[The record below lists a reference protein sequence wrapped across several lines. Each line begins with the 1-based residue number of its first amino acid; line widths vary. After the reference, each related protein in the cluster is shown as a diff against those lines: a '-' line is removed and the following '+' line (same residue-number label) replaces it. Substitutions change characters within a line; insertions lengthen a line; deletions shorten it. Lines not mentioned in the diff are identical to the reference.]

1 MFCFFIK
8 TNAIFSFVQSFI
20 MDLNKYNWTIINC
33 LAHPCEFNVM
43 HILLKLIKKK
53 LLYRV

>member
-1 MFCFFIK
+1 MFCIFIK
-8 TNAIFSFVQSFI
+8 TNAIFSFVQSSL